1 MPVTSFSPPTS
12 FHHPLPGRGGAWQP
26 PYGSASPSPPIATS
40 LAGQQRIL
48 QQQNASFSRPPTGPR
63 PLSQAAPG
71 AGYSVQAGYGNA
83 AGGTNSAY
91 QPGAAYKPNAVR
103 AAQQA
108 LQQQNASFRRPPT
121 SPRPLPHSAAGP
133 GYSVQAPYSNAA
145 GGLNTAYSPGATY
158 RGAQSAVNAARASTP
173 NAAAAAA
180 TAAATAAASKGAG
193 GIAAVGVGALAAPF
207 TAIVAAAAGAA
218 ILSQQQSPQAKN
230 ANWAALPQSYKEAAG
245 QAWGSPAY
253 KNPDGSIT
261 YLPPFSPHPVGG
273 PNQVGLGP
281 YAAAAAAAAAIA
293 SLAAASTIPAGSIAG
308 GAADLGQAPFTGGQ
322 SPGVIYEFSALIVV
336 TGGGGQSF
344 PVNYPFS
351 FNQRL
356 RGPITG
362 TSIRRNIPGAPPGLI
377 SVLAVN
383 ALGGS
388 VEIASFN
395 YAPPNDVASASITAT
410 RRADGQPDLGG
421 NPQGAILA
429 PAAPPT
435 LTQRLSNPTQLQ
447 NALAPIPTID
457 LPGLKSPIKSIPEP
471 TPERQADPVPA
482 GALPA
487 GHPLILPPT
496 TVDPVVP
503 PVPPMAPDGTPTQT
517 PAPLA
522 TPENVPKPIEKY
534 TLNTGTTV
542 EQKVNADGSI
552 STRIVSDP
560 QTPPQLPPK
569 QSPFTIPPLPLV
581 IPLVPPG
588 LKIDNPTKAGSFT
601 AAPPTTPPA
610 WIPPV
615 PPEVSCRCNG
625 PVLNGQSAIQQNQAG
640 LDKKLD
646 GLTDPK
652 TGANAA
658 ILAAIAEMRTFVGT
672 MQTFAE
678 TAWKATKMD
687 KVVNLLTLVSVLH
700 NASMLSR
707 DIGETLGYA
716 IDNALQAAGVPIKDE
731 TGNQISVTEVVGT
744 SVTNFIKGIL
754 GADVYNGLRV
764 TYQKANR
771 IVQSASMIIYTVRSI
786 QDSALDLAEWTAQN
800 TGRIGNALK
809 AFGVVGERAYP
820 TMSENAQARNRFRAR
835 FDKLT
840 GTLERGED
848 FASSFATG
856 TSNILEVTEE
866 TRELTENFAAFKAS
880 VNDLA
885 ADPWPDNEPIKE
897 AALQSAAA
905 AQSPPIAAADTD
917 RGL

>member
-1 MPVTSFSPPTS
+1 M
-12 FHHPLPGRGGAWQP
+12 PGRGGAWQP

-293 SLAAASTIPAGSIAG
+293 SLAAASQIDAGSIAG
-308 GAADLGQAPFTGGQ
+308 GAATNAAPPFTGGQ
-322 SPGVIYEFSALIVV
+322 SPGIPYRVVWKCPGEIVFSNGFKF
-336 TGGGGQSF
+336 TGGVTDPKVVNLTGPLRIGFSGATAGIFFGTSTPQSF
-344 PVNYPFS
+344 YNFGVDKTP
-351 FNQRL
+351 
-356 RGPITG
+356 
-362 TSIRRNIPGAPPGLI
+362 PGADPSIDPEPQILSTSRLDGLADI
-377 SVLAVN
+377 
-383 ALGGS
+383 GGDPAG
-388 VEIASFN
+388 ELIAPS
-395 YAPPNDVASASITAT
+395 
-410 RRADGQPDLGG
+410 
-421 NPQGAILA
+421 
-429 PAAPPT
+429 APPT
-435 LTQRLSNPTQLQ
+435 LTQRLANPTALQ
-447 NALAPIPTID
+447 SGLAPIPTID

-471 TPERQADPVPA
+471 TPERQTEPLPA
-482 GALPA
+482 ESLPA
-487 GHPLILPPT
+487 GHPLSSPPPT
-496 TVDPVVP
+496 IDPVMP
-503 PVPPMAPDGTPTQT
+503 PVPPVAPDGTPTQT

-522 TPENVPKPIEKY
+522 TPENVPAPIEKY

-560 QTPPQLPPK
+560 STPPQLPLK
-569 QSPFTIPPLPLV
+569 QSPFAIPPLPLV
-581 IPLVPPG
+581 IPLAPSG

-625 PVLNGQSAIQQNQAG
+625 PVLNGQSAIQQNQNA

-646 GLTDPK
+646 DINTAGN
-652 TGANAA
+652 GGNAA

-687 KVVNLLTLVSVLH
+687 KVINLLTLVSVLH

-707 DIGETLGYA
+707 DIAETLGYA

-731 TGNQISVTEVVGT
+731 QGNQISVTEAVGG
-744 SVTNFIKGIL
+744 SVQNFVKGIL
-754 GADVYNGLRV
+754 GEDVYNGLRAA
-764 TYQKANR
+764 YLKANR
-771 IVQSASMIIYTVRSI
+771 IVQTASMVIWTIRSI
-786 QDSALDLAEWTAQN
+786 QDSALDLTEWIAEN
-800 TGRIGNALK
+800 TGKIGNALK
-809 AFGVVGERAYP
+809 RFGVVGERAYP
-820 TMSENAQARNRFRAR
+820 WMSENPQARNRFRSR

-840 GTLERGED
+840 GNLERAED

-856 TSNILEVTEE
+856 TSNVL
-866 TRELTENFAAFKAS
+866 ELTQEVGELGENWQAFQKS
-880 VNDLA
+880 VIDFKEE
-885 ADPWPDNEPIKE
+885 PWPDNKPIQEE
-897 AALQSAAA
+897 AALAAA
-905 AQSPPIAAADTD
+905 GAQSPPISPADTE
-917 RGL
+917 RGS